1 MINTY
6 GNRNVSMILEN
17 MRRLMNEDDASS
29 NSTEIDIKDAIPVM
43 VKGEGKLN
51 VIVEIGIPSYSV
63 AQGFSRESP
72 TCKSITIYPSDE
84 DWSSQT
90 LFSLDNHKSLEIS
103 YTCKLSFEAGSRDNV
118 SKDKEIFGDFKDRL
132 TQIDG
137 WLEGVRGLDDKT
149 IKSMENDMF
158 HDRDLKDAIKNM
170 VLSKYDEYFNNNFQ
184 DEAEQIENDIQS
196 RFQDKIENKNAQIN
210 NDYLNRI
217 DSFTGWSDLIGAPAG
232 IVQEYIKR
240 LNDKIGSI
248 ASHTPTGEIDDLT
261 NATPESGEL
270 TIKISGNMLIGN
282 LYCSSYDNQISG
294 IEALKIISAKIEQ
307 ASSKEENIIE
317 ITNENLNE
325 ASFSVYLNVYKGEDG
340 QFSTSE
346 EKIPCHV
353 KIEDNILSKDDHR
366 IYHVVD
372 VNILWND
379 PERTNFRPALE
390 SCGILTNMPPKN
402 YGKPRNM
409 PGHSNGLG
417 NRDWADDDDPFD
429 VLRHD

>member
-210 NDYLNRI
+210 DDFRNRI
-217 DSFTGWSDLIGAPAG
+217 KINNANVAKNIDKWEDIG
-232 IVQEYIKR
+232 
-240 LNDKIGSI
+240 
-248 ASHTPTGEIDDLT
+248 TGEF
-261 NATPESGEL
+261 SGEIEKAFRNKVKERAKEIYKNTPAAQIENEYNGL
-270 TIKISGNMLIGN
+270 IKISGRMLIQKLFFDVQGR
-282 LYCSSYDNQISG
+282 LDMIKYFKIVSYS
-294 IEALKIISAKIEQ
+294 IEQ
-307 ASSKEENIIE
+307 VSNKGENIIT
-317 ITNENLNE
+317 IDNENFNE
-325 ASFSVYLNVYKGEDG
+325 ASFVIYVCVDGKNVEEANIPYYVEISPELEHLQSYINKDALYDNYHQASNERCIDYALDDSGMIRDGNYLT
-340 QFSTSE
+340 STS
-346 EKIPCHV
+346 
-353 KIEDNILSKDDHR
+353 SGDHTYQGEYR
-366 IYHVVD
+366 FRD
-372 VNILWND
+372 MD
-379 PERTNFRPALE
+379 PW
-390 SCGILTNMPPKN
+390 
-402 YGKPRNM
+402 Y
-409 PGHSNGLG
+409 
-417 NRDWADDDDPFD
+417 D
-429 VLRHD
+429 